1 MKDHHEILSEYLLG
15 DISDA
20 RRKELESEI
29 ASDPELAAEIAE
41 LGPIVAKLEALPD
54 EAWSDA
60 EPPAFTLPGRAAP
73 VASTAPTVPAEP
85 RPAASP
91 PPRPARREGA
101 LQRFFGGSFS
111 LRPALA
117 LGCALLLFAGGVGVG
132 ALSGGSDNA
141 PIDALG
147 PTVQQASLSPVAEFD
162 QQATGSADVKHDG
175 KLIRLKLSGLKPNS
189 EEDFYEAWLMD
200 PKNGLVAIGTFTVDE
215 RGEAKL
221 DLPVPVGTD
230 RYPVV
235 DISLQPVDGKPTH
248 SGVSVLRGKLE
259 S

>member
-1 MKDHHEILSEYLLG
+1 MNDHHDIVNDYLFGELSEE
-15 DISDA
+15 
-20 RRKELESEI
+20 RRRELERQI

-41 LGPIVAKLEALPD
+41 LSPIVAKLESLPE
-54 EAWSDA
+54 EAWSGAD
-60 EPPAFTLPGRAAP
+60 PPPFTLPGRAAP
-73 VASTAPTVPAEP
+73 VSSPAP
-85 RPAASP
+85 PAAREP
-91 PPRPARREGA
+91 ALRPDPPRSQRAGA
-101 LQRFFGGSFS
+101 LSRFFGGSFS

-117 LGCALLLFAGGVGVG
+117 FACAVLLFAGGVGVG
-132 ALSGGSDNA
+132 VLSGGEDDA
-141 PIDALG
+141 PVDALG
-147 PTVQQASLSPVAEFD
+147 PSVQQANLAPVAEFD
-162 QQATGSADVKHDG
+162 PQATGRADVKHDG

-189 EEDFYEAWLMD
+189 SDDFYEAWLMD
-200 PKNGLVAIGTFTVDE
+200 PKNGLVAIGTFTVDD

-235 DISLQPVDGKPTH
+235 DISLQPVDGKPAH